1 MSEFIFRCR
10 VALKKEKAAE
20 RARGHRLRRRII
32 KILVATAVFA
42 AVFMIGFAVSA
53 ADTGV
58 TLTLNGL
65 QTPSGTANSLQILL
79 MLTILSLA
87 PSILIMMTSFT
98 RIIIVLSLL
107 RNAIG
112 LQQSPPNQVLIG
124 IALFL
129 TMFIMAPVGQE
140 INKTAYQPLV
150 NNQITTQ
157 QACTNALK
165 PLREFMFKNTEDTS
179 MKAFLDI
186 AKIGN
191 VKTLDNIP
199 TQVLIPAFIMSE
211 LKRAFMMGF
220 IIYLPF
226 LVIDIIVSSTLMSM
240 GMMMLPPM
248 MISLPLKLALFVLI
262 DGWSLTIESLVRS
275 FK

>member
-1 MSEFIFRCR
+1 MADTIHCKAPENKID
-10 VALKKEKAAE
+10 AAKKTKE
-20 RARGHRLRRRII
+20 RSVKKRII
-32 KILVATAVFA
+32 KLACAFVVFA
-42 AVFMIGFAVSA
+42 VVFMSGFAVAA
-53 ADTGV
+53 ADSGV
-58 TLTLNGL
+58 TLTLNGV
-65 QTPSGTANSLQILL
+65 QSPSGTANTLQILL
-79 MLTILSLA
+79 LITLVSLA

-107 RNAIG
+107 RNAMG
-112 LQQSPPNQVLIG
+112 LNQSPPNTVLVG

-129 TMFIMAPVGQE
+129 TLFIMAPVTSE

-157 QACTNALK
+157 QACTNAMK
-165 PLREFMFKNTEDTS
+165 PIRQFMFRNTQTTS
-179 MKAFLDI
+179 MNTFLKM
-186 AKIGN
+186 AKISN
-191 VKTLDNIP
+191 VKSLDNIP
-199 TQVLIPAFIMSE
+199 TNVLIPAFILSE

-226 LVIDIIVSSTLMSM
+226 LIIDIIVSTTLMSM

-248 MISLPLKLALFVLI
+248 MISLPLKLALFVLV
-262 DGWSLTIESLVRS
+262 DGWSLTVQSLVQS